1 MNILVVDDEYYIVQ
15 GITRN
20 INWDRLGIDTVYT
33 AYSMKQAQEVFK
45 QHTIDI
51 LLTDIEMQKGSG
63 LDLISWAN
71 DHSFDPVKILL
82 TGHQNFSYA
91 QKAIVLR
98 CFEYLIKPV
107 EPTVLEEELLRAAVK
122 VRENNNL
129 KRAKNIAASWDANQ
143 ALRMETFWREIY
155 INHSDK
161 NSIIEVMQRFSVP
174 VSWLEDSFYYFFIN
188 VHAKS
193 VENDAKNI
201 SPEELAAN
209 LTSVFE
215 VNIDMFLY
223 KISSS
228 KFALAVNSSKFTDY
242 QDAFQFCEYV
252 LGKLVSH
259 FIEFR
264 ITIFLSDMGPLTS
277 AALSYQMLNNFES
290 NILTT
295 ENIVIPVHNLDA
307 SYSQEFSDSQL
318 KNIPLTRWSELLLK
332 YSSPQ
337 IMKDIKEEFKAH
349 SAYYPVK
356 MLIALYYGVLQT
368 VFSALESKEISMNEL
383 FPKLVHHTDLVKA
396 TSSMEDFLFWAEHLL
411 SEAEN
416 ILTANAD
423 SATFVDSVKKYIRA
437 NLHSEDLNRNNIAEE
452 LHMNSDY
459 LSYLFHKQSG
469 QLLST
474 YIINE
479 RIQSA
484 KKLLLTSD
492 LSLQEIA
499 DQTGFSGSSYFHKQF
514 RKITGMT
521 PQQYKNSS
529 TTDSPL

>member
-20 INWDRLGIDTVYT
+20 INWDKLGIDNVYT

-71 DHSFDPVKILL
+71 DNSFEPVKILL

-91 QKAIVLR
+91 QKAIVLK

-107 EPTVLEEELLRAAVK
+107 EATVLEEELLRAAVK

-155 INHSDK
+155 LGTPDDR
-161 NSIIEVMQRFSVP
+161 SIIESMQRLSIP
-174 VSWLEDSFYYFFIN
+174 VSWLEENFYYLFIN
-188 VHAKS
+188 MYTKTID
-193 VENDAKNI
+193 NDAKYI
-201 SPEELAAN
+201 SLEELAVIF
-209 LTSVFE
+209 SQYFE
-215 VNIDMFLY
+215 ENIDQFLY

-228 KFALAVNSSKFTDY
+228 KFALAINSDKFTDY
-242 QDAFQFCEYV
+242 RNAFQFCESV
-252 LGKLVSH
+252 LEKLISH
-259 FIEFR
+259 YAEFR
-264 ITIFLSDMGPLTS
+264 VTIFLSDKGPFTS
-277 AALSYQMLNNFES
+277 AALSYQMLTNFES

-318 KNIPLTRWSELLLK
+318 KNIPLAKWSELLLK
-332 YSSPQ
+332 YSSTM
-337 IMKDIKEEFKAH
+337 IIKDIKEEFRTP

-356 MLIALYYGVLQT
+356 MLIVLYYGILQT
-368 VFSALESKEISMNEL
+368 VFSVLESKEISMNEL
-383 FPKLVHHTDLVKA
+383 FPKLVHHTDLAKA

-411 SEAEN
+411 FESEN
-416 ILTANAD
+416 ILKANED
-423 SATFVDSVKKYIRA
+423 SASFVDSVKKYIRT
-437 NLHSEDLNRNNIAEE
+437 NLYSEVLNRNNIAVE
-452 LHMNSDY
+452 LHMNPDY

-479 RIQSA
+479 RIRSA
-484 KKLLLTSD
+484 KKLLLTTD

-521 PQQYKNSS
+521 PQQYRNSS
-529 TTDSPL
+529 ATDMPS